1 MIETISAFVFTVLTG
16 IVMIFQ
22 GCLAAGVPW
31 GEASMGGR
39 YPGKYPTKMRI
50 VAVLSIILL
59 GFFATIVL
67 SEADLWFPQFK
78 PISSIGIWFVVAFFI
93 IGTIMNTIT
102 QSKIE
107 RIWAPVALL
116 QLITSIVVAIN

>member
-50 VAVLSIILL
+50 VAVINIILL
-59 GFFATIVL
+59 GFFTTIIL
-67 SEADLWFPQFK
+67 SEADLMFPLFK
-78 PISSIGIWFVVAFFI
+78 PISSIGIWFVVVFFI
-93 IGTIMNTIT
+93 IGTILNTIT
-102 QSKIE
+102 PSKIE

-116 QLITSIVVAIN
+116 QLITSIIVAIN